1 MRMQAA
7 EIADLFGQAIA
18 AYHAQ
23 DQLDPVCP
31 QLHGADVWTQS
42 LFEKSWIDTVQWHLE
57 DEIRRPNLDGSAVL
71 GLKRRIDAL
80 NQARTNA
87 VEAMDIHLQG
97 LLQPVP
103 PLGASELRTES
114 LGWALDR
121 LCILQLKRYHMEIEA
136 MREGG
141 PASAAS
147 RLKVLHQQNQQLLA
161 AVDQLMEDIRAGKVR
176 YQPYAQHK
184 LYNDPDTNPA
194 LYGVS

>member
-1 MRMQAA
+1 MQLKAA

-18 AYHAQ
+18 VYHAQ
-23 DQLDPVCP
+23 NLLDPVCP
-31 QLHGADVWTQS
+31 KLDGEDAWTQA

-57 DEIRRPNLDGSAVL
+57 DEIRRPNLEGPAVL
-71 GLKRRIDAL
+71 ALKRRIDAL

-87 VEAMDIHLQG
+87 VEAMDVRLQG
-97 LLQPVP
+97 FLQPVP
-103 PLGASELRTES
+103 PPGATELRTES

-136 MREGG
+136 TREGG

-147 RLKVLHQQNQQLLA
+147 RLQVLHQQNQQLMA
-161 AVDQLMEDIRAGKVR
+161 AVDQLMEDIQAGKVR